1 MRFTLTTLILLT
13 LLLAALMAVWF
24 RREPWT
30 RDPRS
35 FSRDDIEALYPKHAF
50 RTVLID
56 PKVAPDG
63 RFISMENQGDSRIYI
78 VLKSGQRHLLYDFWT
93 EQLLVREFIDND
105 TLLTNSIYSE
115 APTPYLLFHRRY
127 PEEWWGHLY
136 RPEVW
141 ATLLLSL
148 TLAVRFVRARRRSI
162 LSDSTHPAISS
173 IGS

>member
-1 MRFTLTTLILLT
+1 MRFSLTTLILLT

-35 FSRDDIEALYPKHAF
+35 FSRDEIEALYPKHAF

-63 RFISMENQGDSRIYI
+63 RMITMENQGDSRIYI

-93 EQLLVREFIDND
+93 EQLLVREFINND

-115 APTPYLLFHRRY
+115 APSPYHLFHRRY
-127 PEEWWGHLY
+127 PEVWWGHFY

-141 ATLLLSL
+141 LSL
-148 TLAVRFVRARRRSI
+148 ALLIALITHTLRSRKKQG
-162 LSDSTHPAISS
+162 ANA
-173 IGS
+173 